1 MCQKCHSIIG
11 GSHPQLG
18 SFTFS
23 FSCCRMRNPLKL
35 TILNP
40 PMFSD
45 GDPLR
50 FRGEVYHPYHFS
62 CTGCKEEL
70 TATARFAF
78 ACFNLLTFLHDV
90 YKCIFVNAFQLHCL
104 FCFHLDLDCLHCL
117 SEPPQGGA
125 DPPRLHGQR
134 AERALLPALP
144 RQDGN
149 SHLRRLQVI
158 LVVGGEDLP
167 SYSKSSDVRS
177 RREW

>member
-1 MCQKCHSIIG
+1 
-11 GSHPQLG
+11 
-18 SFTFS
+18 
-23 FSCCRMRNPLKL
+23 
-35 TILNP
+35 
-40 PMFSD
+40 MFSD

-90 YKCIFVNAFQLHCL
+90 YKCIFVNAFQLRCL

-117 SEPPQGGA
+117 SEPLTTIVCTVYLYHFPPQGGA

-134 AERALLPALP
+134 AERALLSALP

-158 LVVGGEDLP
+158 LVVGGDDLP
-167 SYSKSSDVRS
+167 SHSKSSDVRS

>member
-1 MCQKCHSIIG
+1 
-11 GSHPQLG
+11 
-18 SFTFS
+18 
-23 FSCCRMRNPLKL
+23 
-35 TILNP
+35 
-40 PMFSD
+40 MFSD

-90 YKCIFVNAFQLHCL
+90 YKCIFVNAFQLRCL

-117 SEPPQGGA
+117 SEPNQGGA

-134 AERALLPALP
+134 AERALLPSLP

-149 SHLRRLQVI
+149 SHLRRLQVCSSL
-158 LVVGGEDLP
+158 LVVKTCLLTQNLQTSDRGESGDCSWEALACRTLCLRQGFNFI
-167 SYSKSSDVRS
+167 S
-177 RREW
+177 